1 MAQNLNYVYK
11 LPESGADSISFCY
24 ENDPANCEKYG
35 RLYTWM
41 AAIDSAALFSENA
54 KGCGKDY
61 CTIVYPVQGVCPVG
75 WHIPTEME
83 WYSLRSVVGGWEN
96 ADIWFDI
103 PVGKNAYGFS
113 AMMTGYKNDGGNYY
127 EIKYEAVYWSSVT
140 IFGGVG
146 TLAGAIY
153 FDSYFKNNSM
163 VLGNKNKGSAA
174 GVRCLK
180 DELVSDNSSITDP
193 ILSNNQLIVY
203 DSIVDSRDG
212 QVYRTVKIG
221 GHRWMAENLNYETE
235 NSYCYNDSIE
245 YCAKYGRL
253 YTWDVAVKG
262 ACPDGWHLPDDE
274 IWKALFKAVGGA
286 DVASYYLRST
296 SGWYNSFNGTNPY
309 GFSAV
314 PAGWRKGDGTFNDIG
329 TVAFF
334 WSSDEGELNR
344 YGSNAYLVYGGLG
357 AGLYGYYDKI
367 EAFSVRCVK

>member
-1 MAQNLNYVYK
+1 MAQNLNYAYK
-11 LPESGADSISFCY
+11 LPNSGADSTSFCY
-24 ENDPANCEKYG
+24 RNDPANCEKYG

-180 DELVSDNSSITDP
+180 DELTSENPTISDPT
-193 ILSNNQLIVY
+193 LSNNLSLEY
-203 DSIVDSRDG
+203 DSIVDSRDS

-221 GHRWMAENLNYETE
+221 YQWWMAENLNYETE
-235 NSYCYNDSIE
+235 DSFCYNDSAE

-253 YTWDVAVKG
+253 YTWDAAVKE
-262 ACPDGWHLPDDE
+262 ACPDGWYLPDNDD
-274 IWKALFKAVGGA
+274 WNALFKAVGSK

-296 SGWYNSFNGTNPY
+296 SGWYNNLNGINKY
-309 GFSAV
+309 GFSAI
-314 PAGWRKGDGTFNDIG
+314 PAGNRDKDGTFKFVG
-329 TVAFF
+329 RKACF
-334 WSSDEGELNR
+334 WSSDKGETDAD
-344 YGSNAYLVYGGLG
+344 GSSIFLDYDGIG
-357 AGLYGYYDKI
+357 AGLRNFYDRI
-367 EAFSVRCVK
+367 YAFSVRCVK